1 MQHRTDPIQA
11 LFVSRCSVENWSLTR
26 TLAHLAAVFAIVT
39 GTLMPF
45 AAMAAAQPGQ
55 PIVICT
61 TQGLQTIH
69 NGGFDGPLKHDVG
82 AKCAACIMPLQAD
95 LPPVPVLDVAP
106 RLLKVT
112 RVAYVPFIVAAPPP
126 ARGPPRPPS
135 TAPPHA

>member
-1 MQHRTDPIQA
+1 M
-11 LFVSRCSVENWSLTR
+11 SRCSVENWSLTR
-26 TLAHLAAVFAIVT
+26 TLAYLAAVFAIVI

-82 AKCAACIMPLQAD
+82 AKCAACVMPLQAD
-95 LPPVPVLDVAP
+95 LPRASVLDVAP
-106 RLLKVT
+106 RLPTVT
-112 RVAYVPFIVAAPPP
+112 RVVYAPFIISALPP
-126 ARGPPRPPS
+126 ARAPPRPPS